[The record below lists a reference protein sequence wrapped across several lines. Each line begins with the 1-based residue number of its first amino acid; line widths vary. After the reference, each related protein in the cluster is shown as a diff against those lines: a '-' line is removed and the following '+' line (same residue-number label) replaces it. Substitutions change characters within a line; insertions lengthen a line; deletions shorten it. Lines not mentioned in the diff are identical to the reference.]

1 MGENSL
7 SLGLRF
13 SDAVGGRW
21 GRGKTGAEPSVEDAA
36 TQV

>member
-1 MGENSL
+1 MGGNSI
-7 SLGLRF
+7 SLGPRF

-21 GRGKTGAEPSVEDAA
+21 GRGKTGAEPSAEDEA